1 MQPCAA
7 CDALLPKLSRPKYR
21 LRPVSSGSCPL
32 LFQLACTAADRA
44 PARHNLG
51 VIRSGRPALHCPLR
65 PLHRCPAAGDQGA
78 AKYHFKI
85 IDYGHAALHGTRT
98 KQRLPRIPFFEVVY
112 RWALGKGDTWR
123 LLHSMINALDGR
135 TWHEAQANQVCRPPF
150 A

>member
-1 MQPCAA
+1 MSPESCA
-7 CDALLPKLSRPKYR
+7 LP
-21 LRPVSSGSCPL
+21 
-32 LFQLACTAADRA
+32 FQLACTAVVSA
-44 PARHNLG
+44 PAKSIWGHQVRPP
-51 VIRSGRPALHCPLR
+51 SPALLSASTAPL
-65 PLHRCPAAGDQGA
+65 PAAGDQGP

-135 TWHEAQANQVCRPPF
+135 TWHEAQASQVRRAPF
-150 A
+150 VVRT

>member
-1 MQPCAA
+1 MSPA
-7 CDALLPKLSRPKYR
+7 
-21 LRPVSSGSCPL
+21 
-32 LFQLACTAADRA
+32 F
-44 PARHNLG
+44 PARLH
-51 VIRSGRPALHCPLR
+51 SGGQGAKYSVKSCQAWPPRPALLSVSTAP
-65 PLHRCPAAGDQGA
+65 PPSAGEKGA

-135 TWHEAQANQVCRPPF
+135 TWHEAQAGQVCRTPCVMGDSDRGGS
-150 A
+150 